1 MKNPSKKHLKHID
14 YLDNMIKTKYEY
26 PYFCYAHHCDF
37 YEDGACNAGHDAEMW
52 CEYSIFERVNYI
64 DNMRYEYYCL
74 RIPTKKEHYLRRRRR
89 RLRKY
94 GKI

>member
-14 YLDNMIKTKYEY
+14 YLDTWIKTKYEY

-37 YEDGACNAGHDAEMW
+37 YEDGACTAGHDAETW
-52 CEYSIFERVNYI
+52 CEYSIFERDIYI

-74 RIPTKKEHYLRRRRR
+74 RIPTKKEHYRRRRRR

-94 GKI
+94 GKL